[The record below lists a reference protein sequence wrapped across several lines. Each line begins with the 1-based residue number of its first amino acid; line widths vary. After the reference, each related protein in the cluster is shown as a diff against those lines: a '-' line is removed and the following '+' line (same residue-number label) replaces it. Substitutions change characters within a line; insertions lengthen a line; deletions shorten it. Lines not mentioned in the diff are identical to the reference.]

1 MRFRKACAHLSIL
14 GGTLIAPAVNAAD
27 NCTGHFH
34 NVSQNAETSEIAK
47 GFTLATFTFYSLTS
61 SDNSANN
68 AMGTCS
74 GYSLSTP
81 DGKTRLA
88 GICARKTKNG
98 DNWADTWVS
107 DPGSGDRGQ
116 QCGSPDQGTA
126 STLTHGSPWQGEV
139 PLADI
144 LRPALVRSPPR
155 SIPASSRPVTG
166 LSPPGR

>member
-1 MRFRKACAHLSIL
+1 MRFGKTWAYLGIL
-14 GGTLIAPAVNAAD
+14 GGTLTAPAVNAAD

-47 GFTLATFTFYSLTS
+47 GFTLTTFTFYSLTS

-74 GYSLSTP
+74 GYALSTP

-107 DPGSGDRGQ
+107 DPGAGDRGTWKLVE
-116 QCGSPDQGTA
+116 GSGVFAGKAWSGWWRMDQSEGK
-126 STLTHGSPWQGEV
+126 LTNGSWGG
-139 PLADI
+139 ACN
-144 LRPALVRSPPR
+144 
-155 SIPASSRPVTG
+155 
-166 LSPPGR
+166 